1 MKNCLLGF
9 SLLIV
14 LPLMANAFMLY
25 DIDFEPPTYVN
36 GQNVG
41 TGSGQTIHN
50 DIAGF
55 IGQALL
61 IHDGGAMIYFS
72 PSDYSSGVHRISW
85 DIAIPNGQSAGTII
99 GISLGLES
107 STALWG
113 STVTSSHPSGN
124 VIEYGQ
130 GFPYPSGFPFDYD
143 LSYAFD
149 VLMDLDAHY
158 YSFWVNGNLLED
170 HVAIADDAMLNSV
183 RFGQNQIMGLQAGLD
198 NFRWEVNA
206 AIPEPGTTSLLLL
219 GLPAL
224 CLTRYLLPV
233 HGNPPARQTK

>member
-1 MKNCLLGF
+1 MKRFCFVF
-9 SLLIV
+9 SILAMAPFL
-14 LPLMANAFMLY
+14 ANAFMLY
-25 DIDFEPPTYVN
+25 DIDYEPPVYTN
-36 GQNVG
+36 GQMVG
-41 TGSGQTIHN
+41 GGSAGPISSSIN
-50 DIAGF
+50 GF
-55 IGQALL
+55 ITQALL
-61 IHDGGAMIYFS
+61 LQNGGGISYFAPES
-72 PSDYSSGVHRISW
+72 YTSGVHRISW
-85 DIAIPNGQSAGTII
+85 DIAIPNGQTAGTII

-124 VIEYGQ
+124 VITYGQ

-170 HVAIADDAMLNSV
+170 HVAISTDAMLNSV
-183 RFGQNQIMGLQAGLD
+183 RFSQDQIMGLQAGMD
-198 NFRWEVNA
+198 NFKWEVNS
-206 AIPEPGTTSLLLL
+206 AIPEPGTVSLLLL

-224 CLTRYLLPV
+224 
-233 HGNPPARQTK
+233 GMARHLIPTQKKQVSE

>member
-1 MKNCLLGF
+1 MKKYFLAISFLMYG
-9 SLLIV
+9 SLL
-14 LPLMANAFMLY
+14 ADAFMLY
-25 DIDFEPPTYVN
+25 DIDFEPPIYTN
-36 GQNVG
+36 GQNIG

-55 IGQALL
+55 VSQALL

-72 PSDYSSGVHRISW
+72 PSEYSSGVHRVSW
-85 DIAIPNGQSAGTII
+85 DIAIPDGQSAGTII

-124 VIEYGQ
+124 VITYGQ

-149 VLMDLDAHY
+149 VLLDLDAHY

-183 RFGQNQIMGLQAGLD
+183 RFGQNQIMGLQAGVD
-198 NFRWEVNA
+198 NFKWEVNA
-206 AIPEPGTTSLLLL
+206 AIPEPGTVSLMLL

-224 CLTRYLLPV
+224 GL
-233 HGNPPARQTK
+233 ARHLIPTQKKQAPE

>member
-1 MKNCLLGF
+1 MKKFLPGF
-9 SLLIV
+9 SFLLAF
-14 LPLMANAFMLY
+14 PLMANAFMLY
-25 DIDFEPPTYVN
+25 DINYEPPTYVN

-61 IHDGGAMIYFS
+61 IHDGGAMTYFS
-72 PSDYSSGVHRISW
+72 PSAYSSGVHRVSW
-85 DIAIPNGQSAGTII
+85 DIAIPNGQSAGTIL

-124 VIEYGQ
+124 VITYGQ

-149 VLMDLDAHY
+149 VLLDLDAHY

-183 RFGQNQIMGLQAGLD
+183 RFNQDQIMGLQAGVD
-198 NFRWEVNA
+198 NFQWEVNPS
-206 AIPEPGTTSLLLL
+206 IPEPGTVSLLLL
-219 GLPAL
+219 GLPTL
-224 CLTRYLLPV
+224 CFT
-233 HGNPPARQTK
+233 HGILKPRKQKHSQ